1 MYIYYIYIHVCIHC
15 YIAVAQII
23 LKVSRV
29 NTLANCLV
37 SRKHKKIELNR
48 TYLSKHGTGLAVK
61 KRRKRI
67 AAQNWTRNSKG
78 SVFFRL
84 LIKVIMKKQFDR
96 GRLKQ
101 SLSATVVIFRKVFGQ
116 RYSAVT
122 CLLQSKSQDFR

>member
-1 MYIYYIYIHVCIHC
+1 MY
-15 YIAVAQII
+15 
-23 LKVSRV
+23 
-29 NTLANCLV
+29 TLLYSSGTNYTQSV
-37 SRKHKKIELNR
+37 TRKHTGKLFSISKTQKSRNR
-48 TYLSKHGTGLAVK
+48 IKQNIPIKARNWTDVK